1 MNPRF
6 TMSSPRLAS
15 RLTFRALVRG
25 LVRAA
30 SCALV
35 ILLLL
40 PGVTPPGSSAGTSA
54 LALEAQVALRGGL
67 SLSDLAGRGVESSDA
82 RQGLT
87 GGGGWTLLS
96 LGPLSLGP
104 ELYYVQKGT
113 AALAFDAE
121 SGAPVNFEEFG
132 IDYLEIPVMAR
143 LGFGLPVGDGVLRG
157 YASGGLAWAWRLQC
171 SFRPA
176 APGTGTGTGG
186 GVGGAALGD
195 GCAIPQFERF
205 DDVIRSADRGTILGG
220 GLVLRVGNFGNVTL
234 DARQVRGLSRL
245 ARDPEDPEARNRAF
259 LMTLGWDLAAF

>member
-1 MNPRF
+1 
-6 TMSSPRLAS
+6 
-15 RLTFRALVRG
+15 
-25 LVRAA
+25 
-30 SCALV
+30 
-35 ILLLL
+35 
-40 PGVTPPGSSAGTSA
+40 VTPPGSSAVTSALASA

-87 GGGGWTLLS
+87 GGGGWTLVS

-121 SGAPVNFEEFG
+121 TGAPVSFEEFG
-132 IDYLEIPVMAR
+132 IDYLEIPVIAR

-176 APGTGTGTGG
+176 ASGTGAGTGTGTGG
-186 GVGGAALGD
+186 GVGGAALSD

-259 LMTLGWDLAAF
+259 LLTLGWDLAAF

>member
-1 MNPRF
+1 MNPRV
-6 TMSSPRLAS
+6 TMSSSRFAS
-15 RLTFRALVRG
+15 PLTLRALA
-25 LVRAA
+25 RAA
-30 SCALV
+30 SCALA
-35 ILLLL
+35 LLVLL
-40 PGVTPPGSSAGTSA
+40 PAVTLAGSSAGTSA
-54 LALEAQVALRGGL
+54 LTLEAQMALRGGL

-113 AALAFDAE
+113 AALAFDTE
-121 SGAPVNFEEFG
+121 TGTPVSFEEFG
-132 IDYLEIPVMAR
+132 IDYLEIPVIAR

-171 SFRPA
+171 SFRLA
-176 APGTGTGTGG
+176 GTGPGTGTGG
-186 GVGGAALGD
+186 GTGGAALGD

-205 DDVIRSADRGTILGG
+205 DDVIRSADRGTIFGG